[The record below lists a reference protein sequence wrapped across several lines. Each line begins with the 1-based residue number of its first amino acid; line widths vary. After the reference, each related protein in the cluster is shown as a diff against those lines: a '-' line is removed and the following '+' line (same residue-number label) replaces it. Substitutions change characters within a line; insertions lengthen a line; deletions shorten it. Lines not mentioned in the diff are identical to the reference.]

1 MKLQEIKKLTA
12 DSINVAVPASKSI
25 LSRALILAAFTEGDT
40 LLHAGRYGEDT
51 RDMLSCLRALGFAVE
66 ELPEGLLVHGVREIP
81 NSCAALNV
89 GSAGTAARFLTAV
102 LALRG
107 GDYTLYASP
116 QMERRPMDML
126 TALEAY
132 GVRIEYLG
140 AHGHFPFRMQST
152 GISAQKISIDTQS
165 STQYA
170 SGLMLAAAVGS
181 LPLTISFPGGR
192 SSYIAMTGALIE
204 AFGGKVTQNEN
215 EITVN
220 PISVAPKEYA
230 TESDVSAACYFYAL
244 SLLLRTKVCVKNIHR
259 KSLQGD
265 TRFLSLLE
273 DAGVLL
279 ESNPEGI
286 LADGSSIENFCG
298 FDLNMQE
305 FSDQALTVA
314 ALAPFASSPTRIRGI
329 AHIRKQECDRIN
341 AIVENLTALGVPSSA
356 TEDEIYIEPAPVRG
370 GTVKSFGDHRVAM
383 AFALIGLK
391 TGNLFIENPSCVRKT
406 FDNYFEILDELTR

>member
-1 MKLQEIKKLTA
+1 MS
-12 DSINVAVPASKSI
+12 SINKN
-25 LSRALILAAFTEGDT
+25 RKKF
-40 LLHAGRYGEDT
+40 
-51 RDMLSCLRALGFAVE
+51 LRFA
-66 ELPEGLLVHGVREIP
+66 
-81 NSCAALNV
+81 
-89 GSAGTAARFLTAV
+89 
-102 LALRG
+102 
-107 GDYTLYASP
+107 
-116 QMERRPMDML
+116 Q
-126 TALEAY
+126 
-132 GVRIEYLG
+132 
-140 AHGHFPFRMQST
+140 
-152 GISAQKISIDTQS
+152 
-165 STQYA
+165 
-170 SGLMLAAAVGS
+170 
-181 LPLTISFPGGR
+181 
-192 SSYIAMTGALIE
+192 
-204 AFGGKVTQNEN
+204 
-215 EITVN
+215 
-220 PISVAPKEYA
+220 
-230 TESDVSAACYFYAL
+230 
-244 SLLLRTKVCVKNIHR
+244 KNIHR